1 MISNNKFTYWEGRD
15 ICEKIVNLENE
26 EDPDSTFLHE
36 VLTGRIERD
45 LPTVISAAP
54 ASVNTLDEYGFA
66 PIHWAVLNTSLDNRL
81 ASISLLLENGADVN
95 LQTKVGETALYL
107 AANLGSQE
115 VVQLLLDAGAEV
127 NTRTSYRDSPLMQ
140 ASQRLELHLV
150 ELLLKAGADPQQ
162 IDINRNTA
170 LHEFARSNFFDAE
183 DAEDIAALAHKLVK
197 AGGQLEQRNNNGDTP
212 LLCAAQSNN
221 AECFRDLYHLGARL
235 NSLDN
240 GDRTVL
246 HVVALHGTWGLF
258 IALREVVPDLCVDP
272 DLEDRWG
279 DTGIDEFEWRIRLM
293 ELSEQDRAVETLYRD
308 DVPLLS
314 EEEINC
320 FRELIH
326 EIRVFHKFPE
336 GRPRC
341 RQGAVE
347 AAMPGA
353 WSSDVEDVEEE
364 SDERE
369 DEASI
374 GTDDGG
380 SDEDGSWETASESA

>member
-1 MISNNKFTYWEGRD
+1 MNS
-15 ICEKIVNLENE
+15 ENE
-26 EDPDSTFLHE
+26 EDPDSTLLHE
-36 VLTGRIERD
+36 VLKGRIERD

-54 ASVNTLDEYGFA
+54 ASVNTVDGRGFA
-66 PIHWAVLNTSLDNRL
+66 PIHWAAHNKFLDNRL
-81 ASISLLLENGADVN
+81 ASIDLLLENGADVN
-95 LQTKVGETALYL
+95 LQTKFGETALYL

-127 NTRTSYRDSPLMQ
+127 NKRTSYGDSPLMQ

-162 IDINRNTA
+162 MDINGNTA
-170 LHEFARSNFFDAE
+170 LHEFARSDFFDAE

-197 AGGQLEQRNNNGDTP
+197 AGGQLEQRNYNGNTP
-212 LLCAAQSNN
+212 LLCAAHSNN
-221 AECFRDLYHLGARL
+221 AEGFRVLYHLGATL
-235 NSLDN
+235 NCSSN
-240 GDRTVL
+240 IDRTVL
-246 HVVALHGTWGLF
+246 HVAALHGTWGLF
-258 IALREVVPDLCVDP
+258 TALREAVPNLCVDP

-279 DTGIDEFEWRIRLM
+279 ETAVDDLEWRIRLM
-293 ELSEQDRAVETLYRD
+293 ELSEQDRAVETLYCN

-326 EIRVFHKFPE
+326 EIRVVHNFPK

-347 AAMPGA
+347 VPMPGA
-353 WSSDVEDVEEE
+353 WPSKVEEMEEE
-364 SDERE
+364 SDDGEV
-369 DEASI
+369 EANI
-374 GTDDGG
+374 GINDGG
-380 SDEDGSWETASESA
+380 GDGDESWETASESA

>member
-107 AANLGSQE
+107 AVRIDLQE

-127 NTRTSYRDSPLMQ
+127 NTCTSYGHSPLMR
-140 ASQRLELHLV
+140 ASRRLELHLV

-162 IDINRNTA
+162 MDMNGETA
-170 LHEFARSNFFDAE
+170 LHEFARSDFFDTK
-183 DAEDIAALAHKLVK
+183 DTEDIATLAHKLIK
-197 AGGQLEQRNNNGDTP
+197 AGGQLEQRNYDGDTP
-212 LLCAAQSNN
+212 LLCAVWNDN
-221 AECFRDLYHLGARL
+221 AESFRVLYHLGARL

-240 GDRTVL
+240 DDRTVL
-246 HVVALHGTWGLF
+246 HAAALSRTWGLF
-258 IALREVVPDLCVDP
+258 TALREAVPNLCVDP

-293 ELSEQDRAVETLYRD
+293 ELSEQDRAVETLYRK

-326 EIRVFHKFPE
+326 EIRVVHNFPK

-347 AAMPGA
+347 VPMPGA
-353 WSSDVEDVEEE
+353 WPSKVEEMEEE
-364 SDERE
+364 SDDGEV
-369 DEASI
+369 EANI
-374 GTDDGG
+374 GINDGG
-380 SDEDGSWETASESA
+380 GDGDESWETASESA